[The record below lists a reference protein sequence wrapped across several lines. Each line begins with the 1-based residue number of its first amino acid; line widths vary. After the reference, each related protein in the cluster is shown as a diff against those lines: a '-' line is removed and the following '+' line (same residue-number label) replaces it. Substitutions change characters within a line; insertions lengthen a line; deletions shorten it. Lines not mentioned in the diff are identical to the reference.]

1 MALCAPVS
9 SEEARNFIFG
19 AQIGE
24 KLLKGYNLKFS
35 IFFK

>member
-9 SEEARNFIFG
+9 SGEVGNFILG

-24 KLLKGYNLKFS
+24 KLLKGYNLN
-35 IFFK
+35 FF